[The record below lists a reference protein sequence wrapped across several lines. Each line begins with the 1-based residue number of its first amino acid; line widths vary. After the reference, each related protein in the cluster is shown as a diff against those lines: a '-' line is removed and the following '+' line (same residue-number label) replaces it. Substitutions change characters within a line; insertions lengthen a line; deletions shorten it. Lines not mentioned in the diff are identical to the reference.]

1 VRHASIAARKARER
15 HQWSPSNTWTW
26 SSRKARRHHT
36 AGQENVVFPPLSVS
50 STDHF
55 GVPPTLPL
63 KNKNNTQFYDFRFS
77 TVSGAD
83 DGLVLFGPKDVDG
96 TDNSFHVSGDSATVK
111 VWYFLQGGDGIGGNG
126 GAGAQ
131 IDAIDEDINDVV
143 DDDFVNVIDNNK
155 KVNVTLSTQA
165 NDDGFVPS
173 TSAEDIQALGVLP
186 QHQTAVFD
194 KWGIVTD
201 TDVKVLQSP
210 DLNVAAKSSEIALAF
225 FKSPASPPRP
235 PKQLAPIQIMEQAGL
250 GIFRIQEDCGFWHT
264 ITGGTG
270 KTLAQTIAMLLPK
283 PPRPGP
289 SFVPMA
295 VAEQA
300 FLKNPSKEVQRFLEV
315 AAKEALAAHDTFQR
329 MADKIKV

>member
-1 VRHASIAARKARER
+1 MVTVEYL
-15 HQWSPSNTWTW
+15 TW

-63 KNKNNTQFYDFRFS
+63 KNKNNTQFYDFRFG

-111 VWYFLQGGDGIGGNG
+111 VWYFLKGGGGGGGNG

-155 KVNVTLSTQA
+155 KVNAALSAQA
-165 NDDGFVPS
+165 NNDGFVPT

-210 DLNVAAKSSEIALAF
+210 DLPVAAQSSEIALAF
-225 FKSPASPPRP
+225 FKSPAAPPRP
-235 PKQLAPIQIMEQAGL
+235 RRQLGPIQIMEAQPGL
-250 GIFRIQEDCGFWHT
+250 GFFTTQDDCGFWHT
-264 ITGGTG
+264 IQTGG
-270 KTLAQTIAMLLPK
+270 TLAQTLAMLLPK

-289 SFVPMA
+289 SFVPIA
-295 VAEQA
+295 VAEKA
-300 FLKNPSKEVQRFLEV
+300 FLANPSKGLRGVLEV
-315 AAKEALAAHDTFQR
+315 AAKEALVAHETFLG
-329 MADKIKV
+329 MANKMKV

>member
-1 VRHASIAARKARER
+1 MVTVEYL
-15 HQWSPSNTWTW
+15 TW

-36 AGQENVVFPPLSVS
+36 AGQENVVFPQWQSIS
-50 STDHF
+50 GADHF

-63 KNKNNTQFYDFRFS
+63 NNTFYEFKFG

-83 DGLVLFGPKDVDG
+83 DGRVLFGPKDVDG

-111 VWYFLQGGDGIGGNG
+111 VWYFLKGGGGVGGNG

-143 DDDFVNVIDNNK
+143 DDDFVKVIDNNK
-155 KVNVTLSTQA
+155 VNAALSAQA
-165 NDDGFVPS
+165 NNDGFVPN
-173 TSAEDIQALGVLP
+173 TSAEDIQALDKLP

-201 TDVKVLQSP
+201 TDVKVLQSR
-210 DLNVAAKSSEIALAF
+210 DLNVAAQSSEIALAF
-225 FKSPASPPRP
+225 FKSPASNPIPDPPLP
-235 PKQLAPIQIMEQAGL
+235 PKQLAPIKIMEQAGL
-250 GIFRIQEDCGFWHT
+250 GIFRIQDDCGFWHT

-295 VAEQA
+295 VAEKA
-300 FLKNPSKEVQRFLEV
+300 FLANPSKEVRGFLEV
-315 AAKEALAAHDTFQR
+315 AAKDALVAHETFLG
-329 MADKIKV
+329 MANKIKV